1 MYAFGLVGVA
11 GFVAKRH
18 LQAIK
23 QTNNTL
29 LVAIDTNDC
38 VGILDSYFPDARF
51 FLSLESFSAFLQ
63 NQSINNQS
71 QPLDFQSPIDFLSI
85 VTPNFLHKSHC
96 EFALKHGMN
105 AICEKPLVLSAQDAR
120 ELLALEKNSNKKI
133 WTILQLRLHPNI
145 IALKKRVDSIL
156 AQNSAHIFDIEL
168 TYITARGSWFFV
180 SWKGDEAKSGG
191 LACNI
196 GIHFFDM
203 LQYIF
208 GAVEKNI
215 LHYKSRET
223 MSGFLQCK
231 HAQISWFLSVS
242 SNFLPENPQA
252 RTYRCMRVDSEE
264 VDFSSGFEDLH
275 TQSYRQILEGK
286 GFGIESSL
294 PSIKIVETLRSI
306 PPSKEGR
313 IHPLCEKLKGA

>member
-1 MYAFGLVGVA
+1 MYAFGLLGVA

-29 LVAIDTNDC
+29 LAAIDRNDC
-38 VGILDSYFPDARF
+38 VGILDSYFPDTRF

-63 NQSINNQS
+63 S
-71 QPLDFQSPIDFLSI
+71 QPLDYLSI
-85 VTPNFLHKSHC
+85 ATPNFLHKSHC
-96 EFALKHGMN
+96 EFALRYGMN

-120 ELLALEKNSNKKI
+120 ELLVLEKNSNRKI
-133 WTILQLRLHPNI
+133 WSILQLRLHPNI

-156 AQNSAHIFDIEL
+156 AQDGARIFDIEL
-168 TYITARGSWFFV
+168 TYITARGSWFFA
-180 SWKGDEAKSGG
+180 SWKGDETKSGG

-215 LHYKSRET
+215 LHYKSMET

-231 HAQISWFLSVS
+231 HAQISWFLSIS
-242 SNFLPENPQA
+242 GKFLPQNSPA

-264 VDFSSGFEDLH
+264 VDFSGGFEDLH
-275 TQSYRQILEGK
+275 TQSYRQILQGK
-286 GFGIESSL
+286 GFGIESSI
-294 PSIKIVETLRSI
+294 PSIEIVETLRSI
-306 PPSKEGR
+306 PLSREGR
-313 IHPLCEKLKGA
+313 IHQLCEKMKGA

>member
-1 MYAFGLVGVA
+1 MYAFGLLGVA

-29 LVAIDTNDC
+29 LIAIDTNDC
-38 VGILDSYFPDARF
+38 VGILDSYFPDTHF
-51 FLSLESFSAFLQ
+51 FLSLESFGVFLQ
-63 NQSINNQS
+63 SQSSNQT
-71 QPLDFQSPIDFLSI
+71 QPLDFLSI
-85 VTPNFLHKSHC
+85 ATPNFLHKSHC

-105 AICEKPLVLSAQDAR
+105 VVCEKPLVLSTQDAR

-133 WTILQLRLHPNI
+133 WSILQLRLHPNI

-156 AQNSAHIFDIEL
+156 AQNSTHIFDVEL
-168 TYITARGSWFFV
+168 TYITARGSWFFS

-203 LQYIF
+203 LQYVF

-215 LHYKSRET
+215 LHYKSNET

-231 HAQISWFLSVS
+231 NAQISWFLSIS
-242 SNFLPENPQA
+242 SKFLPGNLQA
-252 RTYRCMRVDSEE
+252 RTYRRMCVDYEE
-264 VDFSSGFEDLH
+264 IDFSDGFENLH
-275 TQSYRQILEGK
+275 TQSYRQILQGR
-286 GFGIESSL
+286 GFGIESSI
-294 PSIKIVETLRSI
+294 PSIEIVEALRSI
-306 PPSKEGR
+306 PLSKEGQ
-313 IHPLCEKLKGA
+313 IHPLYEKIKGT

>member
-1 MYAFGLVGVA
+1 MYAFGLLGVA

-23 QTNNTL
+23 QTNNIL
-29 LVAIDTNDC
+29 LAAIDRNDC
-38 VGILDSYFPDARF
+38 VGILDSYFPDTRF
-51 FLSLESFSAFLQ
+51 FLSLEPFSTFL
-63 NQSINNQS
+63 QS
-71 QPLDFQSPIDFLSI
+71 QPLDYLSI
-85 VTPNFLHKSHC
+85 ATPNFLHKSHC
-96 EFALKHGMN
+96 KFALRYGMN
-105 AICEKPLVLSAQDAR
+105 AICEKPLVLNVQDAR
-120 ELLALEKNSNKKI
+120 ELLALEKNSNRKI
-133 WTILQLRLHPNI
+133 WNILQLRLHPNI

-156 AQNSAHIFDIEL
+156 AQDGARIFDVEL
-168 TYITARGSWFFV
+168 TYITARGSWFFA

-215 LHYKSRET
+215 LHYKSMET

-231 HAQISWFLSVS
+231 HAQISWFLSIS
-242 SNFLPENPQA
+242 SKFLPQNSPA

-264 VDFSSGFEDLH
+264 VDFSGGFEDLH
-275 TQSYRQILEGK
+275 TQSYRQILQGK
-286 GFGIESSL
+286 GFGIESSI
-294 PSIKIVETLRSI
+294 PSIEIVETLRSI
-306 PPSKEGR
+306 PLSKEGR
-313 IHPLCEKLKGA
+313 IHPLCENMNGA